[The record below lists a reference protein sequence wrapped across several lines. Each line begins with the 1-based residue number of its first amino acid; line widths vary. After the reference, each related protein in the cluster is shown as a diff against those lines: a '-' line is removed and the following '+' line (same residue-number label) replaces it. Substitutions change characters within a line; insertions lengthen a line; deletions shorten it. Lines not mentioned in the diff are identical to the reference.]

1 VNPVQAI
8 LWTEASGAGRLAL
21 EQGDLE
27 TAEERLTAALQ
38 MAERDGASH
47 ADSLFYLARLR
58 LAQHRLDEAE
68 ALDREA
74 LALRD
79 ALRHPEAALSCL
91 VLALFYP
98 RPEPA
103 VIPRALEEGV
113 RRFGP
118 HSWQAARLFAHA
130 GRYDEARE
138 ACAKAPEAAVWCARL
153 AQERGHYEAVALF
166 RGVHDHIGYGIDE
179 EDVAT

>member
-74 LALRD
+74 LARRD
-79 ALRHPEAALSCL
+79 KLGHPEAALSCL

-98 RPEPA
+98 RPDPA
-103 VIPRALEEGV
+103 VLPRALEEGV
-113 RRFGP
+113 TRFGP
-118 HSWQAARLFAHA
+118 RSWQAARLFAHA
-130 GRYDEARE
+130 GRWEEALA
-138 ACAKAPEAAVWCARL
+138 ACGKNPQAAEWCAQL
-153 AQERGHYEAVALF
+153 AQELGHYEAAARF

-179 EDVAT
+179 EDVTT